1 MVVGSTLSFLE
12 NGVERIAGYDP
23 TYTGGDPGIMVNGNG
38 HVGSWSGGTAGF
50 EVHYLSTDANGV
62 QSYDMISANNGYGP
76 QVLRVLSPTDP
87 APGVPHNF
95 IYTLPVAPG
104 ADNSTYGDGLDT
116 LESLNAQNQYNLTI
130 IEPSF
135 GISPWYA
142 DNPLDPNE
150 QEETFMTTEL
160 APWVKANLSTT
171 GTEQNWLIGFSKSG
185 LGGTDLL
192 LKHPNLF
199 TLGAFWDFPA
209 DMSSY
214 DAVGGDPEASYGT
227 DANFQANYRLT
238 QAFVDA
244 HKTAFLSSNRIWLGG
259 YSIFGT
265 DITDFN
271 ALLTAEQIPHTLGPM
286 QDVVHSWTSGWV
298 PGALA
303 ALAQDSAG
311 FTGPGGDTTPPSVPS
326 GLAATSVGQNSIDLS
341 WQPSSDNVGVAGYY
355 IYRNGVPLA
364 TSPGT
369 SYVDA
374 TVAPGSS
381 YEYAVAAF
389 DTAGNVS
396 AQSTPVTV
404 SVAQISQSISFATQA
419 PGTVGGS
426 AILSATGGASG
437 NPVVFSVD
445 ASSGAG
451 VCNVSGTYGTTVN
464 YAAVGS
470 CVIDANQAGG
480 ANYSAAA
487 QAQMTITVK
496 PPANQAPAI
505 TSAASTTATVGTAF
519 SFTVTATGYPT
530 PTLTRSAGTLP
541 TGVSF
546 TVNGNGTATISGTPT
561 KSGPY
566 TETITASNGVNPKA
580 TQSLAITVNQAPAI
594 TSAASATATVGTA
607 FSFSVKTTAY
617 PTPSINDNNV
627 KLPSGLGFT
636 DNGNGTA
643 TISGTPAA
651 NSAGVYSLT
660 ITASNGIGQ
669 PATQSFA
676 LTVNQAPAITS
687 AASTTATVG
696 TAFSFTV
703 TATGYPTPTLTRS
716 AGTLPTGVS
725 FTVNGNGTAT
735 ISGTP
740 TKSGPYTET
749 ITASN
754 GVNPKATQ
762 SLAITVNQAPAITS
776 AASATA
782 TVGTAFSFSVKTT
795 AYPTPSI
802 NDNNVKLPSGLG
814 FTDNGNGTATIS
826 GTPAANSA
834 GVYSLTI
841 TASNG
846 IGQPATQSFA
856 LTVNQAPAITS
867 AASTTATVGTAFS
880 FTVTATGYPTPT
892 LTRSAGTLP
901 TGVSFTVNGN
911 GTATISGTPTKSGP
925 YTETITA
932 SNGVN
937 PKATQSLAITVNQAP
952 AITSAASA
960 TATVGTAFSFSV
972 KTTAYPTPSINDNN
986 VKLPSGLG
994 FTDNGNGTATISGTP
1009 AANSA
1014 GVYSL
1019 TITASN
1025 GIGQPA
1031 TQSFALTVNQAPA
1044 ITSAASTTATVGTAF
1059 SFTVTATGYPTPTL
1073 TRSAGTLP
1081 TGVSFTVNGNG
1092 TATISGTPTKSGPYT
1107 ETITASN
1114 GVNPKATQS
1123 LAITVA

>member
-1 MVVGSTLSFLE
+1 MARWALTGQMQAKVALPSRRMKLSVPMLPAPPGRCEPARTTTPISIPRYRSHRRSSPEPNGSGRQCAVQDSGQDGYVGIYSWNNGSPELLLFGRTGGTWDQIGAAFMCGALPAGTSLRLMVVGSTLSFLE

-50 EVHYLSTDANGV
+50 EVHYLSSDANGV

-160 APWVKANLSTT
+160 VPWVKANLSTT

-227 DANFQANYRLT
+227 DASFQANYRLT

-244 HKTAFLSSNRIWLGG
+244 HKTAFLISNRIWLGG

-265 DITDFN
+265 DITDFD

-286 QDVVHSWTSGWV
+286 EDAVHSWTSGWV

-303 ALAQDSAG
+303 ALAQDSVN
-311 FTGPGGDTTPPSVPS
+311 FTGSGGDTTPPSVPS

-341 WQPSSDNVGVAGYY
+341 WQPSSDNVGVAGYQV
-355 IYRNGVPLA
+355 YRNGVPLA

-451 VCNVSGTYGTTVN
+451 VCNVSGTNGTNVN

-470 CVIDANQAGG
+470 CVIDANQSGG

-505 TSAASTTATVGTAF
+505 TSAASTTATVGTSF

-530 PTLTRSAGTLP
+530 PTLTRERRHPAHWRQLHRKRQRHCHHLGDAHQERLLHRDHHRLQRGEP
-541 TGVSF
+541 QGDPEP
-546 TVNGNGTATISGTPT
+546 GHHRQP
-561 KSGPY
+561 GP
-566 TETITASNGVNPKA
+566 GH
-580 TQSLAITVNQAPAI
+580 NQCRQRHRYGGHCI
-594 TSAASATATVGTA
+594 
-607 FSFSVKTTAY
+607 
-617 PTPSINDNNV
+617 
-627 KLPSGLGFT
+627 
-636 DNGNGTA
+636 
-643 TISGTPAA
+643 
-651 NSAGVYSLT
+651 
-660 ITASNGIGQ
+660 
-669 PATQSFA
+669 
-676 LTVNQAPAITS
+676 
-687 AASTTATVG
+687 
-696 TAFSFTV
+696 
-703 TATGYPTPTLTRS
+703 
-716 AGTLPTGVS
+716 
-725 FTVNGNGTAT
+725 
-735 ISGTP
+735 
-740 TKSGPYTET
+740 
-749 ITASN
+749 
-754 GVNPKATQ
+754 
-762 SLAITVNQAPAITS
+762 
-776 AASATA
+776 
-782 TVGTAFSFSVKTT
+782 
-795 AYPTPSI
+795 
-802 NDNNVKLPSGLG
+802 
-814 FTDNGNGTATIS
+814 
-826 GTPAANSA
+826 
-834 GVYSLTI
+834 
-841 TASNG
+841 
-846 IGQPATQSFA
+846 
-856 LTVNQAPAITS
+856 
-867 AASTTATVGTAFS
+867 
-880 FTVTATGYPTPT
+880 
-892 LTRSAGTLP
+892 
-901 TGVSFTVNGN
+901 
-911 GTATISGTPTKSGP
+911 
-925 YTETITA
+925 
-932 SNGVN
+932 
-937 PKATQSLAITVNQAP
+937 
-952 AITSAASA
+952 
-960 TATVGTAFSFSV
+960 
-972 KTTAYPTPSINDNN
+972 
-986 VKLPSGLG
+986 
-994 FTDNGNGTATISGTP
+994 
-1009 AANSA
+1009 
-1014 GVYSL
+1014 
-1019 TITASN
+1019 
-1025 GIGQPA
+1025 
-1031 TQSFALTVNQAPA
+1031 
-1044 ITSAASTTATVGTAF
+1044 
-1059 SFTVTATGYPTPTL
+1059 
-1073 TRSAGTLP
+1073 
-1081 TGVSFTVNGNG
+1081 
-1092 TATISGTPTKSGPYT
+1092 
-1107 ETITASN
+1107 
-1114 GVNPKATQS
+1114 
-1123 LAITVA
+1123 